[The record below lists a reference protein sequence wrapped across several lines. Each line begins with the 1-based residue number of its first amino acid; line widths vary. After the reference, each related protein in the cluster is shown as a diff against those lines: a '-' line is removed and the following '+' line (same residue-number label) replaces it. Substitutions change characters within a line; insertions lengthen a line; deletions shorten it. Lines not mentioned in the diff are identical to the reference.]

1 MKRTLSNGASIFA
14 KFVQEGLLR
23 QATLQGI
30 TESIQVKKIISVR
43 MRAVDRGL
51 VDMITVI
58 SIIELM
64 QTRRKETGRGG
75 RLAVD
80 VSELSQKHLN
90 IQITY
95 K

>member
-1 MKRTLSNGASIFA
+1 M
-14 KFVQEGLLR
+14 
-23 QATLQGI
+23 
-30 TESIQVKKIISVR
+30 QVKKIISVR

-64 QTRRKETGRGG
+64 QTRRKETGIGE

>member
-1 MKRTLSNGASIFA
+1 
-14 KFVQEGLLR
+14 
-23 QATLQGI
+23 
-30 TESIQVKKIISVR
+30 

>member
-1 MKRTLSNGASIFA
+1 
-14 KFVQEGLLR
+14 
-23 QATLQGI
+23 
-30 TESIQVKKIISVR
+30 

-90 IQITY
+90 IQVTITME
-95 K
+95 KMIKMSICLIKEQTE